1 MEEEEKPKRKVG
13 RPRIESYINPEW
25 KSIILD
31 AGREG
36 KHITQFLIEL
46 GLSFQSHRN
55 LLSRS
60 KEYRL
65 VFDEYQKLCEHWW
78 YERMYESI
86 VKGESNKFNQRL
98 WTIIMKNKFKENWTD
113 EKQIDITSMGEK
125 LNTDNK
131 INIEIIKSKIDE
143 RPEL

>member
-143 RPEL
+143 RPEI